1 MKPPQNSGYP
11 KLRWASLV
19 VIHIHVLGGT
29 HAEDT
34 LPDVALQVSVIIA
47 FKNNRSWS
55 TPCLKI
61 LVLMTYIPNYSSCLV
76 FWKKY
81 PTLVFWVTY
90 IFQFSKLLPGV
101 VFPTSSWNH
110 TISWRE
116 QEADYSLS
124 CSSCTTRFTWSTQ
137 AWMSFQV
144 INSLF
149 SACAWAFSFISSSRY
164 LSHSP
169 PKKTTKYNI
178 RKGTFRAI
186 VDDRNEKTQ
195 SKVLKNKNR

>member
-1 MKPPQNSGYP
+1 MGALRPVIRWSQPSLPSPGIGNSVQLYGNDSINILYAMKPPQNSGYP
-11 KLRWASLV
+11 KLGWASLV

-47 FKNNRSWS
+47 LKNNRSWS

-110 TISWRE
+110 TISWGDKK
-116 QEADYSLS
+116 QI
-124 CSSCTTRFTWSTQ
+124 TH
-137 AWMSFQV
+137 
-144 INSLF
+144 
-149 SACAWAFSFISSSRY
+149 SRVPPAPPD
-164 LSHSP
+164 SHGPHKLGCHS
-169 PKKTTKYNI
+169 
-178 RKGTFRAI
+178 RW
-186 VDDRNEKTQ
+186 
-195 SKVLKNKNR
+195 